1 MNSKEL
7 CSLGLDLPGPW
18 YVKDVQLEKK
28 AGELILHIEIDHTTR
43 TKFEYEQKKYAV
55 YDHQVR
61 TWTHL
66 NFFEHKCQLHAR
78 VPRVKLPDGKVKLV
92 SVPWAQ
98 PGSSFTL
105 KFEYNVIQLVDEGMS
120 SSGVGRRLGIG
131 AQSVFRIIRRYV
143 SGALATQDI
152 AVVKELSVD
161 ETSSKKGHNYL
172 TILADRKAKKV
183 VGVAVGKDKEAF
195 AHALVDMEVRGGDR
209 EKVRTVTMDM
219 STSYIA
225 AVNEYMLQA
234 EIVFDR
240 FHIVKKMNE
249 AVDQIR
255 KEERKEYEGLK
266 NSRYLWLRNNN
277 SLTDEQKKKV
287 EELSDVCPNIGK
299 AYRLKELL
307 KLVLDNAYQ
316 QRKITPLNEWIKE
329 AWKSGLEPIRKF
341 VKMLYHHWYGIKG
354 YFNRL
359 ATNAYAERINLK
371 IQEIKRLA
379 KGYRNIHNFMI
390 MIYFHLG
397 GLKLKPTKF
406 D

>member
-18 YVKDVQLEKK
+18 YVKDVKLEKK
-28 AGELILHIEIDHTTR
+28 AGELILHIEIDHATR
-43 TKFEYEQKKYAV
+43 TKFEYEQKEYAV